1 MRSPV
6 RIWIAAP
13 AQDTSK
19 PEGFG
24 VFLFCG
30 RGCKASPL
38 GRGVCEADGEG
49 KPGRIELRYSDKQA
63 LCQSGAIVVYVILR
77 QRPCPLRR
85 FAPRPGC
92 GTQRLLRCRLH
103 PAGRCPN
110 SSSLFPPLAAV
121 VAVAPKGG
129 AAGVCKNNKNRAV
142 GNVRTCGAVYRLE
155 EIVLVENGFLNPV
168 GTIKIVYF
176 IWIWRKKSTRVVK
189 IRGTC
194 SFTQNKTP

>member
-24 VFLFCG
+24 VFLFCD
-30 RGCKASPL
+30 RSYKASPF
-38 GRGVCEADGEG
+38 GRGVTEGDGEG
-49 KPGRIELRYSDKQA
+49 KPGRIEPRYSDKQA
-63 LCQSGAIVVYVILR
+63 LCQSGAIAVYVILR
-77 QRPCPLRR
+77 QRPCPLSL
-85 FAPRPGC
+85 AS
-92 GTQRLLRCRLH
+92 L
-103 PAGRCPN
+103 A
-110 SSSLFPPLAAV
+110 SS
-121 VAVAPKGG
+121 PKGG
-129 AAGVCKNNKNRAV
+129 AVGVCKNNKNRAA

-176 IWIWRKKSTRVVK
+176 IWRKKSTRVVK

-194 SFTQNKTP
+194 SFAQNKTP